1 MTVVLSAVVKAF
13 IFCIV
18 FYANL
23 NLLNSNSTSLFST
36 SSSSSDEKKVSVV
49 LLGVSGSGKT
59 SALTL
64 IAQQAASHCG
74 TGPVP
79 APWSRPQPTRCC
91 QRTKVMLGEGDEGRW
106 GRQLVLVDTPELWD
120 EDWRE
125 DVELVQDCL
134 ALALPGPHVFLLV
147 LQLGRFTQ
155 AESHMLGHLQRIF
168 GRNFAEHALV
178 LFVQNQQG
186 PQHLYAPAFHQGPR
200 QGACDYVYGAHASL
214 QALVRSCG
222 ARFHQLT
229 IYQTGAGDQSSLQVR
244 ELLAAVDR
252 LVAANGGRPHLGK
265 KFSVAV
271 LQKRRQAMKE
281 GGTGVLEGNCL
292 LTEG

>member
-1 MTVVLSAVVKAF
+1 M
-13 IFCIV
+13 
-18 FYANL
+18 
-23 NLLNSNSTSLFST
+23 
-36 SSSSSDEKKVSVV
+36 V

-64 IAQQAASHCG
+64 IAQQASHRS
-74 TGPVP
+74 TGPVLLP
-79 APWSRPQPTRCC
+79 RSRPQPTHCC
-91 QRTKVMLGEGDEGRW
+91 QRTKVTLGEGEEEEGRW

-120 EDWRE
+120 EDGRE
-125 DVELVQDCL
+125 DAELVQDCL

-168 GRNFAEHALV
+168 GRDFAERALV
-178 LFVQNQQG
+178 LFVHNQQG
-186 PQHLYAPAFHQGPR
+186 PQELQVPYRLQAPTLHQGP
-200 QGACDYVYGAHASL
+200 QEGACDYVYGAHTSL
-214 QALVRSCG
+214 QALVRCCG

-229 IYQTGAGDQSSLQVR
+229 IYQGGAGDESTLQVR
-244 ELLAAVDR
+244 ELLAAVHR
-252 LVAANGGRPHLGK
+252 LVAAHGGRPHLGK

-281 GGTGVLEGNCL
+281 GETGVLEGNCL
-292 LTEG
+292 LTNG

>member
-1 MTVVLSAVVKAF
+1 MKFHKTTINKH
-13 IFCIV
+13 
-18 FYANL
+18 
-23 NLLNSNSTSLFST
+23 LLNGSDFFFVEPPTNTSV
-36 SSSSSDEKKVSVV
+36 SSSSFSSDEKKVSVV

-64 IAQQAASHCG
+64 IAQQAAIHYG
-74 TGPVP
+74 TGLVTP
-79 APWSRPQPTRCC
+79 PWSCPQPTCCC
-91 QRTKVMLGEGDEGRW
+91 QRTKVMLGEGDKEGRR

-120 EDWRE
+120 EDGRE
-125 DVELVQDCL
+125 DMELVQDCL

-168 GRNFAEHALV
+168 GRDFAERAIV
-178 LFVQNQQG
+178 LFVQYQQ
-186 PQHLYAPAFHQGPR
+186 QHIQEAAFHQGPQ
-200 QGACDYVYGAHASL
+200 QGAYDYVYGAHSSL
-214 QALVRSCG
+214 QAMVRCCG

-229 IYQTGAGDQSSLQVR
+229 IYQGGAGDQSSLQVQ
-244 ELLAAVDR
+244 ELLGSVDR
-252 LVAANGGRPHLGK
+252 VVAAHGGRPHLGK
-265 KFSVAV
+265 KFSATV

-292 LTEG
+292 LTAS

>member
-1 MTVVLSAVVKAF
+1 M
-13 IFCIV
+13 
-18 FYANL
+18 NL
-23 NLLNSNSTSLFST
+23 NLLNAARTSVSS
-36 SSSSSDEKKVSVV
+36 SSSSSDEKKLSVV

-59 SALTL
+59 SAVTL
-64 IAQQAASHCG
+64 IAQQAASHRS

-79 APWSRPQPTRCC
+79 LPWSRPQPTHGC
-91 QRTKVMLGEGDEGRW
+91 QRTKVLLGEEEEEGHW

-120 EDWRE
+120 EDGRE

-134 ALALPGPHVFLLV
+134 ALALPGPHIFLLV

-155 AESHMLGHLQRIF
+155 AESLMLGHLQRIF
-168 GRNFAEHALV
+168 GRDFAERALV

-186 PQHLYAPAFHQGPR
+186 PHLLQAPAFHQGPQ

-214 QALVRSCG
+214 QALVRCCG
-222 ARFHQLT
+222 ARFYQLT
-229 IYQTGAGDQSSLQVR
+229 IYQGGAGDQSSLQVQ
-244 ELLAAVDR
+244 ELLAAMDR
-252 LVAANGGRPHLGK
+252 LLAAHGGRPHLVK

-281 GGTGVLEGNCL
+281 GRTGGLEGNCL
-292 LTEG
+292 LTDG

>member
-1 MTVVLSAVVKAF
+1 M
-13 IFCIV
+13 
-18 FYANL
+18 
-23 NLLNSNSTSLFST
+23 NLLNSTSTSV
-36 SSSSSDEKKVSVV
+36 SSSSSTSDEKKVSVV

-64 IAQQAASHCG
+64 IAQQAASHSG
-74 TGPVP
+74 TGP
-79 APWSRPQPTRCC
+79 ALLPWSRPQPTHCC
-91 QRTKVMLGEGDEGRW
+91 QRTKVTLGEGEEEGHW

-120 EDWRE
+120 EDGRE
-125 DVELVQDCL
+125 DAELVQDCL

-168 GRNFAEHALV
+168 GRDFAERVLV

-186 PQHLYAPAFHQGPR
+186 PQQQEGPYHLQAPTFLQGPQ
-200 QGACDYVYGAHASL
+200 QGACDYVYGAHTSL
-214 QALVRSCG
+214 QALVRCCG

-229 IYQTGAGDQSSLQVR
+229 IYQGGAGDQSALQVR

-292 LTEG
+292 LTDG